1 MCGRYA
7 SFRDALDLAD
17 AFDVAPEAVADDARA
32 LPPSWNL
39 APTDPVRVVVER
51 EKRPT
56 ADAAPPQTG
65 GEVPDDDG
73 ARGDAADEDA
83 PDRDTPVE
91 RSLRVVRW
99 GLVPGWAKDPSVG
112 NRMINARVESL
123 VEKPAFRKAVAA
135 RRCLVPAE
143 GYFEWQAPPEGS
155 PKRTPKQPFWIH
167 SPDGAPLAFAGLYE
181 FWRDRSLP
189 DDDPNRWLVTMT
201 IVTGG
206 APTNDPHL
214 SSIHDRRPVILP
226 PEAWDAWLDPH
237 QQDGAAAVALLR
249 TQAPS
254 LVATP
259 VSTAVNRVGTNGPE
273 LIEPVEP
280 DAPVPDASVP
290 DARSPSGPRRA

>member
-51 EKRPT
+51 EPRP
-56 ADAAPPQTG
+56 A
-65 GEVPDDDG
+65 EDG
-73 ARGDAADEDA
+73 APA
-83 PDRDTPVE
+83 PDGVT

-99 GLVPGWAKDPSVG
+99 GLVPGWAKDSSIG
-112 NRMINARVESL
+112 SRMINARVETL
-123 VEKPAFRKAVAA
+123 LEKPAFRKAVAA

-143 GYFEWQAPPEGS
+143 GYYEWQAPPEGAGR
-155 PKRTPKQPFWIH
+155 RTPKQPFWIH
-167 SPDGAPLAFAGLYE
+167 APDGAPLAFAGLYE

-189 DDDPNRWLVTMT
+189 DDDPARWLVTMT

-206 APTNDPHL
+206 ASTGDPAL
-214 SSIHDRRPVILP
+214 AAIHDRRPVMLP
-226 PEAWDAWLDPH
+226 ADRWDAWLDPR
-237 QQDGAAAVALLR
+237 QQDGAAAVDLLR
-249 TQAPS
+249 TAPPP
-254 LVATP
+254 LVARP
-259 VSTAVNRVGTNGPE
+259 VSTAVNRVGTDGPE

-280 DAPVPDASVP
+280 DADRPPPDLP
-290 DARSPSGPRRA
+290 LER